1 MIIFKNSGETER
13 KMSLEI
19 SNYSNILNELNKAVK
34 MHNFYPDGHPNY
46 ESALSRFYQVVK
58 KYADESGEVRF
69 TIDQRGFYL
78 KNTIITP
85 VSPEIVTLAKK
96 FFFRRVREVA
106 FSQRFTLDETK
117 VLLSVLK
124 EEPEELQ
131 AGGGAEALFASND
144 VSGISINALKYE
156 DLKKL
161 KDELE
166 EKKRE
171 EAEAVASAVEVE
183 EEEAPEGE
191 SAEAEEEKPQQEE
204 KPEEEDAS
212 LEALVE
218 RIKVERDLLR
228 YSDLSARINEKVQP
242 LLAERKFDDVFD
254 ALLVMGEHSLPYSG
268 LQEELRDIA
277 SERLRSVLNRD
288 MIRYLV
294 ERAGGRD
301 EPARVAIQNM
311 LVFAGSEAI
320 ESLLDAIIEAPEA
333 VTRKN
338 LFNAIVLFGGDA
350 RQAVETRIVN
360 PEWYVVRQM
369 VALLG
374 ELGDE
379 QSLDA
384 IESAYSNPDPRVK
397 KEVMK
402 TLVKIPS
409 PRSTAFLIKVLDEQ
423 DQGLVSQA
431 IISLGMLKD
440 PSSIDVLGKIAIRWE
455 PFADTQD
462 AKREAIKALG
472 IIGDQKG
479 VPYLTNV
486 LFKKAWFG
494 KKSNEEVR
502 ALAAYSL
509 GMIGGPEAFSAIEQ
523 VEQNSEGEL
532 YITCKRILEG
542 REKNV

>member
-1 MIIFKNSGETER
+1 MINFKKSGETER

-46 ESALSRFYQVVK
+46 ESALGRCYLAVK
-58 KYADESGEVRF
+58 KFADESGEVRF
-69 TIDQRGFYL
+69 TIDQRGFYF
-78 KNTIITP
+78 NNIVITP
-85 VSPEIVTLAKK
+85 VSPDIVTLAKK

-106 FSQRFTLDETK
+106 FSQRVTLDEMK

-124 EEPEELQ
+124 LEPDELQ
-131 AGGGAEALFASND
+131 GDGGAEALFAAND
-144 VSGISINALKYE
+144 VSGIAINALKYE
-156 DLKKL
+156 DLRKL
-161 KDELE
+161 KQQLE
-166 EKKRE
+166 EKKHG
-171 EAEAVASAVEVE
+171 EAEVIASAVVV

-191 SAEAEEEKPQQEE
+191 SAEAEEDKPQKEE
-204 KPEEEDAS
+204 KPEEDIPVAT
-212 LEALVE
+212 LVE
-218 RIKVERDLLR
+218 RIKNERDLLR

-242 LLAERKFDDVFD
+242 LLVERKFDEVFG
-254 ALLVMGEHSLPYSG
+254 ALLVFAEHSLPYSG
-268 LQEELRDIA
+268 LQEELRNIA
-277 SERLRSVLNRD
+277 AERLRSILNRD

-301 EPARVAIQNM
+301 EAARVAIQKM
-311 LVFAGSEAI
+311 LVFAGSEAV
-320 ESLLDAIIEAPEA
+320 ELLLDAIIEAPEA

-350 RQAVETRIVN
+350 RQAVEARIIN

-423 DQGLVSQA
+423 DHGLVSQA

-440 PSSIDVLGKIAIRWE
+440 PGSIDVLGRIAVKWE
-455 PFADTQD
+455 PFDDTQD
-462 AKREAIKALG
+462 TKREAIKALG
-472 IIGDQKG
+472 IIGDQKA
-479 VPYLTNV
+479 VPYLTSV
-486 LFKKAWFG
+486 LFKRAWFG
-494 KKSNEEVR
+494 KKTNEEVR
-502 ALAAYSL
+502 SLAAYSL
-509 GMIGGPEAFSAIEQ
+509 GMIGGQDAFSAIEQ
-523 VEQNSEGEL
+523 VGQNSEGEL

>member
-1 MIIFKNSGETER
+1 
-13 KMSLEI
+13 MSLEI
-19 SNYSNILNELNKAVK
+19 SNYSNILNELSKAVK
-34 MHNFYPDGHPNY
+34 MHNFYPDGHPNF

-58 KYADESGEVRF
+58 KYADERGEVRF
-69 TIDQRGFYL
+69 TIDQRGFYHN
-78 KNTIITP
+78 NTIISP
-85 VSPEIVTLAKK
+85 VSPDVVTLAKK

-106 FSQRFTLDETK
+106 FSQRVTVDETK

-124 EEPEELQ
+124 KEPEELQ
-131 AGGGAEALFASND
+131 ADGGAEALFASND

-156 DLKKL
+156 DLRKL

-171 EAEAVASAVEVE
+171 ETEVIASAVEVE
-183 EEEAPEGE
+183 EKEEETPEGE
-191 SAEAEEEKPQQEE
+191 SAEAEEEKPQKEE
-204 KPEEEDAS
+204 KPEEDATLED
-212 LEALVE
+212 LVE
-218 RIKVERDLLR
+218 RIRNERDLLR

-242 LLAERKFDDVFD
+242 LLVERRFGEVFG
-254 ALLVMGEHSLPYSG
+254 ALLVLGEHSLPYSG
-268 LQEELRDIA
+268 LPEELRNIA
-277 SERLRSVLNRD
+277 SERLRSILNRD

-294 ERAGGRD
+294 ERVGGRD
-301 EPARVAIQNM
+301 EPTRVAIQNM
-311 LVFAGSEAI
+311 LVFAGSEAV
-320 ESLLDAIIEAPEA
+320 SALLDAIIEAPEA

-379 QSLDA
+379 KSLDA

-440 PSSIDVLGKIAIRWE
+440 PGSIDVLGRIAVRWE

-472 IIGDQKG
+472 IIGDPKG

-494 KKSNEEVR
+494 KKTNEEVR
-502 ALAAYSL
+502 SLAAYSL
-509 GMIGGPEAFSAIEQ
+509 GMIGGQEAFTAIEQ